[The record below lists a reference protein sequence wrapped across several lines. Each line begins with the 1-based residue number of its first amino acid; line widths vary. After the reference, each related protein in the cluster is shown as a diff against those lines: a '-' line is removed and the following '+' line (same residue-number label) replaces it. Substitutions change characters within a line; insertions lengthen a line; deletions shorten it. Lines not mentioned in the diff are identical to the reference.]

1 MGSTS
6 PLFSFLSMPDREN
19 IETYSNWNQ
28 KANDILTWMGI
39 DNTRNDI
46 AGQPLRRMPN
56 ESSYHYFS
64 RWLQG
69 YGATLNWRM
78 DVFHQ
83 ASEERC
89 ILWRPI
95 VNGFDLS
102 ASSVGIG
109 ASSCDEHRAKE
120 DACEA
125 IVQAYRC
132 FKRV

>member
-1 MGSTS
+1 HGVTT
-6 PLFSFLSMPDREN
+6 
-19 IETYSNWNQ
+19 TYSNWNQ
-28 KANDILTWMGI
+28 KTNGILTWMGV

-64 RWLQG
+64 RWLQT

-78 DVFHQ
+78 DVFPQ
-83 ASEERC
+83 ASKDKC

-95 VNGFDLS
+95 VNGLDLS
-102 ASSVGIG
+102 ACSVGIG
-109 ASSCDEHRAKE
+109 ASFFDEYRAKE

-132 FKRV
+132 FMRV